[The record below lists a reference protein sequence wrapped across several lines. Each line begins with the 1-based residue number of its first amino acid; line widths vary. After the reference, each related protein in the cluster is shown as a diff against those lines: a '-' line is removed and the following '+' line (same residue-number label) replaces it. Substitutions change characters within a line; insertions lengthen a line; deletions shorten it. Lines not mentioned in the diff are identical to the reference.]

1 MNIEQAAPA
10 QVAVLSNGHCR
21 KAEAIAVRVAALG
34 VDYRIVDVDRIGE
47 NAQAFGALF
56 ADGLLHAPALVVT
69 GKAWR
74 NPSLEDIEKRLARAG
89 YVKPRAIHYPNQQRV
104 VWHMSPQDAF
114 ASYTVRSNGTLVFG
128 HIETPAALR
137 GTGLGARLAKELFDW
152 IEASDL
158 RAKVTCSF
166 LRRVAATRSEWAA
179 DYL

>member
-74 NPSLEDIEKRLARAG
+74 NPSLEDIEKRLARANF
-89 YVKPRAIHYPNQQRV
+89 VKPRAIHYPGQQRV
-104 VWHMSPQDAF
+104 VWHLPPQDAF
-114 ASYTVRSNGTLVFG
+114 ASYSIRGNGTLVFG
-128 HIETPAALR
+128 HIETPPSLR
-137 GTGLGARLAKELFDW
+137 GTGLGAKLAKELFDW
-152 IEASDL
+152 IEASGL
-158 RAKVTCSF
+158 EASITCSF
-166 LRRVAATRSEWAA
+166 LRRVAASRPDWAA
-179 DYL
+179 AYL